1 MKNSVFIATS
11 LDGFIAGKND
21 ELDWLSTFPEIDHI
35 DTGYH
40 DFTSQVDALLMG
52 KNTFE
57 IVAGFEGEWFYK
69 KPVFVW
75 SNSTSELPLKFHGK
89 AFLVK
94 GTLNEVLTQ
103 IHGQGYNNLY
113 IDGGKTIQSF
123 LKEDLIDEMIITT
136 IPVLLGG
143 GIPLFG
149 DLPKPLVFT
158 CKKTTLFLDKVVQ
171 NHFVRLRET
180 T

>member
-11 LDGFIAGKND
+11 LDGFIAGKNN
-21 ELDWLSTFPEIDHI
+21 ELDWLSTFPEIDDI
-35 DTGYH
+35 NTGFD

-75 SNSTSELPLKFHGK
+75 SNSTPELPSKFQGK

-94 GTLNEVLTQ
+94 GTLKEVLSQ
-103 IHGQGYNNLY
+103 IHKQGYKNLY

-143 GIPLFG
+143 GIPLFE
-149 DLPKPLVFT
+149 DLPKQLVFT

>member
-21 ELDWLSTFPEIDHI
+21 ELDWLSTFPEIDHV
-35 DTGYH
+35 DTGFNE
-40 DFTSQVDALLMG
+40 FTSRIDALLMG
-52 KNTFE
+52 RNTFE
-57 IVAGFEGEWFYK
+57 VVAGFEGDWFYT

-75 SNSTSELPLKFHGK
+75 SNSLKEIPEKFKDK

-94 GTLNEVLTQ
+94 GSITEVLSE
-103 IHGQGYNNLY
+103 IHSRGFHKLY

-136 IPVLLGG
+136 IPVLLGS
-143 GIPLFG
+143 GIPMFG
-149 DLPKPLVFT
+149 DLPKQLVFECIKST
-158 CKKTTLFLDKVVQ
+158 RFLDKVVQ
-171 NHFVRLRET
+171 NHFVRSR
-180 T
+180 

>member
-21 ELDWLSTFPEIDHI
+21 EIDWLSTFPEIDQV

-40 DFTSQVDALLMG
+40 EFTSKIDALLMG
-52 KNTFE
+52 RNTFR
-57 IVAGFEGEWFYK
+57 IVENFEGEWIYE

-75 SNSTSELPLKFHGK
+75 SNSTNQLPDKFQGK
-89 AFLVK
+89 AFLLK
-94 GTLNEVLTQ
+94 GTLKEVLSQ
-103 IHGQGYNNLY
+103 IHDQGFQNLY

-123 LKEDLIDEMIITT
+123 LNEDLIDEMIITT

-149 DLPKPLVFT
+149 SLPKRLVFK
-158 CKKTTLFLDKVVQ
+158 CVKTTLFIDKVVQ
-171 NHFVRLRET
+171 NHYVRVR
-180 T
+180 

>member
-21 ELDWLSTFPEIDHI
+21 DLAWLSTFPEIDHI
-35 DTGYH
+35 DTGFNE
-40 DFTSQVDALLMG
+40 FTSRIDALLMG
-52 KNTFE
+52 RNTFE
-57 IVAGFEGEWFYK
+57 VVAGFEGEWFYK

-75 SNSTSELPLKFHGK
+75 SNSLTEIPEKLRDK
-89 AFLVK
+89 AFLIK
-94 GTLNEVLTQ
+94 GSIPEVLSE
-103 IHGQGYNNLY
+103 IHGKGFHNLY

-136 IPVLLGG
+136 IPVLLGS

-149 DLPKPLVFT
+149 ELSKQLIFECIRST
-158 CKKTTLFLDKVVQ
+158 RFLDKVVQ
-171 NHFVRLRET
+171 NHFVRSR
-180 T
+180 

>member
-21 ELDWLSTFPEIDHI
+21 ELDWLSIFPEIDHI
-35 DTGYH
+35 DTGFNE
-40 DFTSQVDALLMG
+40 FTAGIDALLMG
-52 KNTFE
+52 RNTFE
-57 IVAGFEGEWFYK
+57 VVAGFKGEWFYT

-75 SNSTSELPLKFHGK
+75 SNSLTEIPEKFKEK

-94 GTLNEVLTQ
+94 GSLSKVLSE
-103 IHGQGYNNLY
+103 IHGKGFHKLY

-136 IPVLLGG
+136 IPVLLGS
-143 GIPLFG
+143 GIPMFA
-149 DLPKPLVFT
+149 DLPKQLVFECVKST
-158 CKKTTLFLDKVVQ
+158 RFLDKVVQ
-171 NHFVRLRET
+171 NHYIRAR
-180 T
+180 

>member
-21 ELDWLSTFPEIDHI
+21 EIDWLSTFPEIDQV

-40 DFTSQVDALLMG
+40 EFTSKIDASLMG
-52 KNTFE
+52 RNTFR
-57 IVAGFEGEWFYK
+57 IVENFEGEWIYE

-75 SNSTSELPLKFHGK
+75 SNSTNQLPDKFQGK
-89 AFLVK
+89 AFLLK
-94 GTLNEVLTQ
+94 GTLKEVLSQ
-103 IHGQGYNNLY
+103 IHDQGFQNLY

-123 LKEDLIDEMIITT
+123 LNEDLIDEMIITT

-149 DLPKPLVFT
+149 SLPKRLVFK
-158 CKKTTLFLDKVVQ
+158 CVKTTLFIDKVVQ
-171 NHFVRLRET
+171 NHYVRVR
-180 T
+180 

>member
-35 DTGYH
+35 DTGFNA
-40 DFTSQVDALLMG
+40 FTASIDALLMG
-52 KNTFE
+52 RNTFE
-57 IVAGFEGEWFYK
+57 VVAGFEGEWFYK

-75 SNSTSELPLKFHGK
+75 SNSLTEVPEKLKDK

-94 GTLNEVLTQ
+94 GSIKEALSEV
-103 IHGQGYNNLY
+103 HGKGYQKLY

-136 IPVLLGG
+136 IPVLLGS
-143 GIPLFG
+143 GIPLFA
-149 DLPKPLVFT
+149 DLPKRLVFECINST
-158 CKKTTLFLDKVVQ
+158 RFLDKVVQ
-171 NHFVRLRET
+171 NHFVRVK
-180 T
+180 

>member
-35 DTGYH
+35 DTGFNE
-40 DFTSQVDALLMG
+40 FTSQIDALLMG
-52 KNTFE
+52 RNTFE
-57 IVAGFEGEWFYK
+57 VVAGFEGEWFYK

-75 SNSTSELPLKFHGK
+75 SNSLTGIPEKLQGK

-94 GTLNEVLTQ
+94 GGIPEVLSE
-103 IHGQGYNNLY
+103 IHAKGFHDLY

-136 IPVLLGG
+136 IPVLLGS

-149 DLPKPLVFT
+149 ELSKQLVFECINST
-158 CKKTTLFLDKVVQ
+158 RFLDKVVQ
-171 NHFVRLRET
+171 NQFVRSR
-180 T
+180 

>member
-1 MKNSVFIATS
+1 MKNSLFIATS

-35 DTGYH
+35 DTGFNE
-40 DFTSQVDALLMG
+40 FTSRVDAILMG
-52 KNTFE
+52 RNTFK
-57 IVAGFEGEWFYK
+57 IVEAFEGEWFYK

-75 SNSTSELPLKFHGK
+75 SNSLTEIPERLNDKVS
-89 AFLVK
+89 LVK
-94 GTLNEVLTQ
+94 GTIHEVLAE
-103 IHGQGYNNLY
+103 IHSKGFHKLY

-143 GIPLFG
+143 GIPLFS
-149 DLPKPLVFT
+149 DLPNQLVFE

-171 NHFVRLRET
+171 NHFVRSR
-180 T
+180 

>member
-35 DTGYH
+35 DTG
-40 DFTSQVDALLMG
+40 FNEFIAGIDALLMG
-52 KNTFE
+52 RNTFE
-57 IVAGFEGEWFYK
+57 VVAGFEGEWFYK

-75 SNSTSELPLKFHGK
+75 SNSLTEIPEKFKEK

-94 GTLNEVLTQ
+94 GSLSKVLNE
-103 IHGQGYNNLY
+103 IHGKGFQKLY

-136 IPVLLGG
+136 IPVLLGS
-143 GIPLFG
+143 GIPMFA
-149 DLPKPLVFT
+149 DLPNQLVFECVKST
-158 CKKTTLFLDKVVQ
+158 RFLDKVVQ
-171 NHFVRLRET
+171 NHYVRAR
-180 T
+180 